1 MNHNYFISLDDDYDV
16 VISGSNDSSDSS
28 DNTDNTDSDSNSE
41 NDSENDSDSASTS
54 SYDSYGSIDSFEFD
68 NIYLLES
75 EFADSDKYTGQY
87 IIGISC
93 GPFNPLFT
101 ELFTAGV
108 SSRTFFR
115 FPFAAIVHY
124 LYCSSVVYLHST
136 TIDII
141 QIYVDHQDRYI
152 AIKKTFWLRLVQRR
166 WKKIYRERCDILAR
180 RTHFTALRY
189 REIYGKYP
197 AGLRV
202 LPTIY
207 GMMCCCYSTSDFQ
220 GKS

>member
-1 MNHNYFISLDDDYDV
+1 MNHNYFISLDDDYSV
-16 VISGSNDSSDSS
+16 IISGSNDSSDSNDS
-28 DNTDNTDSDSNSE
+28 NNTITDSDDDN
-41 NDSENDSDSASTS
+41 NDSDSTTS
-54 SYDSYGSIDSFEFD
+54 SYHSDGSIDEFEFD

-115 FPFAAIVHY
+115 FPFESVVHY
-124 LYCSSVVYLHST
+124 LYCSSVVYLHSRD
-136 TIDII
+136 IDII
-141 QIYVDHQDRYI
+141 KIYVDPQDRYI

-166 WKKIYRERCDILAR
+166 WKKVYRERCDILER
-180 RTHFTALRY
+180 RMHLSSLRY
-189 REIYGKYP
+189 REIHGKYP

-207 GMMCCCYSTSDFQ
+207 GMMW
-220 GKS
+220 

>member
-1 MNHNYFISLDDDYDV
+1 MNHNYFISVDDDYDV

-28 DNTDNTDSDSNSE
+28 DNTDSDSNSD
-41 NDSENDSDSASTS
+41 NDSHSNSASTS
-54 SYDSYGSIDSFEFD
+54 SYDSDSFEFD

-75 EFADSDKYTGQY
+75 EFADSDKYSGQY

-115 FPFAAIVHY
+115 FPFASIVHY
-124 LYCSSVVYLHST
+124 LYCSSVVYLQRP

-180 RTHFTALRY
+180 RTHLTALRY
-189 REIYGKYP
+189 REIYGRYP

-207 GMMCCCYSTSDFQ
+207 GMMC
-220 GKS
+220 

>member
-1 MNHNYFISLDDDYDV
+1 MNHNYFISVDDDYDV

-28 DNTDNTDSDSNSE
+28 DNTDSDSNSD
-41 NDSENDSDSASTS
+41 NDSHSNSASTS
-54 SYDSYGSIDSFEFD
+54 SYDSDSFEFD

-75 EFADSDKYTGQY
+75 EFADSDKYSGQY

-115 FPFAAIVHY
+115 FPFASIVHY
-124 LYCSSVVYLHST
+124 LYCSSVVYLQRP

-141 QIYVDHQDRYI
+141 QIYVDYQDRYI

-166 WKKIYRERCDILAR
+166 WKKIYQKRCDILAR
-180 RTHFTALRY
+180 RTHLTALRY

-207 GMMCCCYSTSDFQ
+207 GMMHCC
-220 GKS
+220 

>member
-1 MNHNYFISLDDDYDV
+1 MNHNYFISVDDEYDV
-16 VISGSNDSSDSS
+16 VISGTTETSDSNDSN
-28 DNTDNTDSDSNSE
+28 NTITDSD
-41 NDSENDSDSASTS
+41 NDSDDDTATTS
-54 SYDSYGSIDSFEFD
+54 SYDSDSFEFD

-75 EFADSDKYTGQY
+75 EFADSDKYSGQY

-115 FPFAAIVHY
+115 FPFASVVHY
-124 LYCSSVVYLHST
+124 LYCSSVVYLQSP

-141 QIYVDHQDRYI
+141 QIYIDPQDRYI

-166 WKKIYRERCDILAR
+166 WKKIYRERCDIWAR
-180 RTHFTALRY
+180 RTHLSSLRY
-189 REIYGKYP
+189 REIYGKYQV
-197 AGLRV
+197 GLRV

-207 GMMCCCYSTSDFQ
+207 GMMRC
-220 GKS
+220 

>member
-1 MNHNYFISLDDDYDV
+1 MNHNYFISADDDYDV
-16 VISGSNDSSDSS
+16 IISGSTDSSDSNDS
-28 DNTDNTDSDSNSE
+28 ITDSDNNSE
-41 NDSENDSDSASTS
+41 SGSDNDSATTS
-54 SYDSYGSIDSFEFD
+54 SYDSDSFEFD

-75 EFADSDKYTGQY
+75 EFADSDKYSGQY

-115 FPFAAIVHY
+115 FPFASVVHY
-124 LYCSSVVYLHST
+124 LYCSSVVYLHSP

-141 QIYVDHQDRYI
+141 QIYVDPQDRYI

-166 WKKIYRERCDILAR
+166 WKKIYRERCAILAR
-180 RTHFTALRY
+180 RTHLSSLRY

-197 AGLRV
+197 VGLRV

-207 GMMCCCYSTSDFQ
+207 GMMC
-220 GKS
+220 

>member
-1 MNHNYFISLDDDYDV
+1 MNHNYFISVDDDYDV
-16 VISGSNDSSDSS
+16 VISGTTETSDSNDSN
-28 DNTDNTDSDSNSE
+28 NTITDSD
-41 NDSENDSDSASTS
+41 NDSDSDNESTS
-54 SYDSYGSIDSFEFD
+54 SYDSYDSDESIDSFEFD

-180 RTHFTALRY
+180 RTHLTALRY
-189 REIYGKYP
+189 REIYGRYP

-207 GMMCCCYSTSDFQ
+207 GMMC
-220 GKS
+220 

>member
-1 MNHNYFISLDDDYDV
+1 MNHNYFISADDDYDV
-16 VISGSNDSSDSS
+16 IISGSTDSSDSNDS
-28 DNTDNTDSDSNSE
+28 ITDSDNNSE
-41 NDSENDSDSASTS
+41 SGSDNDSATTS
-54 SYDSYGSIDSFEFD
+54 SYDSDSFEFD

-75 EFADSDKYTGQY
+75 EFADSDKYSGQY

-115 FPFAAIVHY
+115 FPFASVVHY
-124 LYCSSVVYLHST
+124 LYCSSVVYLQSP

-141 QIYVDHQDRYI
+141 QIYVDPQDRYI

-166 WKKIYRERCDILAR
+166 WKKIYRERCEIWAR
-180 RTHFTALRY
+180 RTHLSSLRY

-197 AGLRV
+197 VGLRV

-207 GMMCCCYSTSDFQ
+207 GMMKW
-220 GKS
+220 G

>member
-1 MNHNYFISLDDDYDV
+1 MNHNYFISADDDYDV
-16 VISGSNDSSDSS
+16 IISGSTDSSDSNDS
-28 DNTDNTDSDSNSE
+28 ITDSDNNSE
-41 NDSENDSDSASTS
+41 SGSDNDSATTS
-54 SYDSYGSIDSFEFD
+54 SYDSDSFEFD

-75 EFADSDKYTGQY
+75 EFADSDKYSGQY

-115 FPFAAIVHY
+115 FPFASVVHY
-124 LYCSSVVYLHST
+124 LYCSSVVYLQSP

-141 QIYVDHQDRYI
+141 QIYVDPQDRYI

-166 WKKIYRERCDILAR
+166 WKKISRERCDIWAR
-180 RTHFTALRY
+180 RTHLSSLRY

-197 AGLRV
+197 VGLRV

-207 GMMCCCYSTSDFQ
+207 GMMKW
-220 GKS
+220 G

>member
-1 MNHNYFISLDDDYDV
+1 MNHNYFISADDDYDV
-16 VISGSNDSSDSS
+16 IISGSTDSSDSNDS
-28 DNTDNTDSDSNSE
+28 ITDSDNNSE
-41 NDSENDSDSASTS
+41 SGSDNDSATTS
-54 SYDSYGSIDSFEFD
+54 SYDSDSFEFD

-75 EFADSDKYTGQY
+75 EFADSDKYSGQY

-115 FPFAAIVHY
+115 FPFASVVHY
-124 LYCSSVVYLHST
+124 LYCSSVVYLQSP

-141 QIYVDHQDRYI
+141 QIYVDPQDRYI

-166 WKKIYRERCDILAR
+166 WKKIYRERCDIWAR
-180 RTHFTALRY
+180 RTHLSSLRY

-197 AGLRV
+197 VGLRV

-207 GMMCCCYSTSDFQ
+207 GMMKW
-220 GKS
+220 G

>member
-1 MNHNYFISLDDDYDV
+1 MNHNYFISADDDYDV
-16 VISGSNDSSDSS
+16 IISGSNGTTRTSDTSDSS
-28 DNTDNTDSDSNSE
+28 NIITVSDDDDSETDSQFTDI
-41 NDSENDSDSASTS
+41 
-54 SYDSYGSIDSFEFD
+54 SIDSFEFD

-75 EFADSDKYTGQY
+75 EFADSDKYSGQY

-108 SSRTFFR
+108 SNRTFFR
-115 FPFAAIVHY
+115 FPFASVLHY
-124 LYCSSVVYLHST
+124 LYCSSVVYLHNP

-141 QIYVDHQDRYI
+141 QIYIDCKYRYI

-180 RTHFTALRY
+180 RTLLSSLRY

-197 AGLRV
+197 IGLRV

-207 GMMCCCYSTSDFQ
+207 GMLR
-220 GKS
+220 

>member
-1 MNHNYFISLDDDYDV
+1 MNHNYFISSDDEYAV
-16 VISGSNDSSDSS
+16 IISGSINSSDSS
-28 DNTDNTDSDSNSE
+28 NTISQESYSE
-41 NDSENDSDSASTS
+41 NDSDSDSASTS
-54 SYDSYGSIDSFEFD
+54 SYDNESIDSFEFD

-75 EFADSDKYTGQY
+75 EFADSDKYSGQY

-108 SSRTFFR
+108 STRTFFR
-115 FPFAAIVHY
+115 FPFASISHY
-124 LYCSSVVYLHST
+124 LYCSSVVYIQQP

-141 QIYVDHQDRYI
+141 QIYVDHLDRYI
-152 AIKKTFWLRLVQRR
+152 AIKKTFWLRLVQRQ

-180 RTHFTALRY
+180 RTHLSSLRY

-197 AGLRV
+197 VGLRV

-207 GMMCCCYSTSDFQ
+207 GMMSM
-220 GKS
+220 G

>member
-1 MNHNYFISLDDDYDV
+1 MNHNYFISADDDYDV
-16 VISGSNDSSDSS
+16 IISGSTDSSDSNDS
-28 DNTDNTDSDSNSE
+28 ITDSDNNSE
-41 NDSENDSDSASTS
+41 SGSDNDSATTS
-54 SYDSYGSIDSFEFD
+54 SYDSDSFEFD

-75 EFADSDKYTGQY
+75 EFADSDKYSGQY

-115 FPFAAIVHY
+115 LPFASVVHY
-124 LYCSSVVYLHST
+124 LYCSSVVYLQSP

-141 QIYVDHQDRYI
+141 QIYVDPQDRYI

-166 WKKIYRERCDILAR
+166 WKKIYRERCDIWAR
-180 RTHFTALRY
+180 RTHLSSLRY

-197 AGLRV
+197 VGLRV

-207 GMMCCCYSTSDFQ
+207 GMMKW
-220 GKS
+220 G